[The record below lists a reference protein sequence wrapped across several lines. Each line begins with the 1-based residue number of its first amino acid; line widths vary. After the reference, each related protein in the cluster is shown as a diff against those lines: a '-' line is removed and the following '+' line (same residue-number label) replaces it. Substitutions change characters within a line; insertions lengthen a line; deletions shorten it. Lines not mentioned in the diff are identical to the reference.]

1 MPTRRRSFALEEA
14 DAGLDDWLR
23 GQGGNMSAV
32 IRAALVEFRE
42 RPGQLA
48 RIEEKLDLLLSR
60 TAPRID
66 ITVDNLTDAERALV
80 AEMLRR
86 QGDEL

>member
-1 MPTRRRSFALEEA
+1 MPTPRLSFALEAVDADLEA
-14 DAGLDDWLR
+14 WLR
-23 GQGGNMSAV
+23 SHANMSAV
-32 IRAALVEFRE
+32 IRASLVEFRE

-66 ITVDNLTDAERALV
+66 ISVDGLTDEERALV

-86 QGDEL
+86 QGGEP